1 MTYKAGYEA
10 VEERRRAVVSKK
22 QGELWKVGEG
32 RMKSQVGEEMC
43 GKDESCG
50 EKESCGE
57 LWQKREQESY
67 GKEER
72 TKAVVRRRR

>member
-1 MTYKAGYEA
+1 MS
-10 VEERRRAVVSKK
+10 RRGDMRKG
-22 QGELWKVGEG
+22 GE
-32 RMKSQVGEEMC
+32 Q
-43 GKDESCG
+43 ESYV